1 MAHPAATVHENP
13 TYRFRV
19 LGSTFKGL
27 TNPRMKIRQNGA
39 VSLSIK
45 LGAPP
50 ASGRAEP
57 ETLNRS
63 TYILW
68 MDNHQSAC

>member
-1 MAHPAATVHENP
+1 MALRVATVHENP
-13 TYRFRV
+13 TCRFRV

-27 TNPRMKIRQNGA
+27 TNPYMKLRQNGA

-50 ASGRAEP
+50 ASGRTEP

-63 TYILW
+63 TSISC
-68 MDNHQSAC
+68 MDNHQPA